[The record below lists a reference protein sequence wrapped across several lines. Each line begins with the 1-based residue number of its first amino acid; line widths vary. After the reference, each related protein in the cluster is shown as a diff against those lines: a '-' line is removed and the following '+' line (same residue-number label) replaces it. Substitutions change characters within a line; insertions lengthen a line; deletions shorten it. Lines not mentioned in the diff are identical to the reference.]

1 MWLKNVSGRFK
12 KLEKLKNFYIQY
24 DINMILMIEINIPS
38 ASRRNGVDM
47 PKWKKMKKILNV
59 NFINLMDD
67 FL

>member
-1 MWLKNVSGRFK
+1 
-12 KLEKLKNFYIQY
+12 
-24 DINMILMIEINIPS
+24 MILMIEINIPS

-47 PKWKKMKKILNV
+47 PKWKKMIKILNV

>member
-1 MWLKNVSGRFK
+1 MWLKWGSGRFK

-47 PKWKKMKKILNV
+47 PKWKKMKKILNEILWNLYA
-59 NFINLMDD
+59 NF
-67 FL
+67 